1 MAIRPGSRSR
11 RFPPR
16 KSEANGAEISE
27 FLRALR
33 RRGAEGKIELMKD
46 LTPKDHAEAVATFR
60 HAVIGPVCARELSHG
75 DLAKALREIA
85 SERFR
90 PPGAGL
96 TTTYSVSTLER
107 WLYAYRHGGLTA
119 LQPRGRNDR
128 GRGRKLT
135 PEQRK
140 LLCDIRREHPSAS
153 ARLIVR
159 TLEADGRLDIGTVKP
174 GTVRKLLRQ
183 EGLDRVAVRDGSGVK
198 TRLRWQAAVPDALWH
213 ADVCHGPTLRLGG
226 VRTPLRI
233 HGMLDDCSR
242 YVVGLEAHANER
254 EEDMLQVLIRTLRI
268 HGRPDVLFLD
278 NGSTYRGEVLRTA
291 CSRLAISLVHARPY
305 DPEARGKMER
315 FWRTMREGC
324 LDHLGEVGSL
334 AEINRRLAAFLERH
348 YHQEPHAG
356 LMGKTPLT
364 AYAPSERTPNV
375 VSEEKM
381 REALAV
387 RERRRVRRDTTVSV
401 LGRTYELEQGF
412 LAGRI
417 VDIVFS
423 HLDDPPRPE
432 VEYEGKRY
440 PLSLVDPVGNATRS
454 RPPRTE
460 AQTLRQPV
468 FFDPSCTT
476 RSDEATEEDV
486 DAIF

>member
-1 MAIRPGSRSR
+1 
-11 RFPPR
+11 
-16 KSEANGAEISE
+16 
-27 FLRALR
+27 
-33 RRGAEGKIELMKD
+33 MKD

-60 HAVIGPVCARELSHG
+60 HAVIGAVCARELSHG
-75 DLAKALREIA
+75 DLAEALRQIA

-90 PPGAGL
+90 PPGASL
-96 TTTYSVSTLER
+96 TKTYSVPTLER
-107 WLYAYRHGGLTA
+107 WLYAYRRGGLVA

-135 PEQRK
+135 PELRQ

-159 TLEADGRLDIGTVKP
+159 TLEADGRLEVGTVRP

-183 EGLDRVAVRDGSGVK
+183 EGLDRIAVRDGSGAK
-198 TRLRWQAAVPDALWH
+198 TRLRWQAAAPDALWH

-254 EEDMLQVLIRTLRI
+254 EEGMLRVLIRTLRI
-268 HGRPDVLFLD
+268 HGKPDVLFLD
-278 NGSTYRGEVLRTA
+278 NGATYRGEVLRTA
-291 CSRLAISLVHARPY
+291 CSRLGISLVHARPY

-334 AEINRRLAAFLERH
+334 AEINRRLAVFLERH
-348 YHQEPHAG
+348 YHPVPHAG
-356 LMGKTPLT
+356 LMGKAPLT
-364 AYAPSERTPNV
+364 AYAPSERTPNT
-375 VSEEKM
+375 VSDETM

-401 LGRTYELEQGF
+401 LGRIYELEQGF

-417 VDIVFS
+417 VDIVYS

-432 VEYEGKRY
+432 VEYERKRY
-440 PLSLVDPVGNATRS
+440 PLCLVDPVRNASRQ
-454 RPPRTE
+454 RPPRIEGE
-460 AQTLRQPV
+460 ATRHPV
-468 FFDPSCTT
+468 VFDPACTT
-476 RSDEATEEDV
+476 IIDEATEEDV

>member
-1 MAIRPGSRSR
+1 
-11 RFPPR
+11 
-16 KSEANGAEISE
+16 
-27 FLRALR
+27 
-33 RRGAEGKIELMKD
+33 MKD

-60 HAVIGPVCARELSHG
+60 HAVIGAVCARDLSHG
-75 DLAKALREIA
+75 DLAEALREIA

-90 PPGAGL
+90 PPGASL
-96 TTTYSVSTLER
+96 TKTYSVPTLER
-107 WLYAYRHGGLTA
+107 WLYAYRRGGLVA

-135 PEQRK
+135 PELRQ

-159 TLEADGRLDIGTVKP
+159 TLEADGRLEVGAVRP

-183 EGLDRVAVRDGSGVK
+183 EGLDRIAVRDGSGPK
-198 TRLRWQAAVPDALWH
+198 TRLRWQAAAPDALWH

-242 YVVGLEAHANER
+242 YVVGLEAHASER
-254 EEDMLQVLIRTLRI
+254 EEDMLRMLIRTLRI
-268 HGRPDVLFLD
+268 HGKPDVLFLD

-291 CSRLAISLVHARPY
+291 CSRLGISLVHARPY

-315 FWRTMREGC
+315 FWRTLREGC

-334 AEINRRLAAFLERH
+334 AEINRRLAVFLERH
-348 YHQEPHAG
+348 YHPAPHAG
-356 LMGKTPLT
+356 LMGKAPLT
-364 AYAPSERTPNV
+364 AYAPSERTPNM
-375 VSEEKM
+375 VSDETM

-401 LGRTYELEQGF
+401 LGRIYELEQGF

-417 VDIVFS
+417 VDIVYS
-423 HLDDPPRPE
+423 HLDDPPHPE

-440 PLSLVDPVGNATRS
+440 PLSLVDPVKNASRQ
-454 RPPRTE
+454 RPPRMESE
-460 AQTLRQPV
+460 APRHPV
-468 FFDPSCTT
+468 VFDPACTT
-476 RSDEATEEDV
+476 IIDEVTEEDV